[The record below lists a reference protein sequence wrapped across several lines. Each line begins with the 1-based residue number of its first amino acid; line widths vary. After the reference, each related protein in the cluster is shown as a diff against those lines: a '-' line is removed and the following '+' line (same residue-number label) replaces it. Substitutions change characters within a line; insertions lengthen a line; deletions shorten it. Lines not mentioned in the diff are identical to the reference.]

1 MEPRGKRGS
10 RAPDAAAAPAMEP
23 VLPAAPEIT
32 SQMAD
37 DSDSPDRDSPVM
49 RVEAEAAR
57 AVAAA
62 RPDPSAAPQMPDH
75 GGPPGGDS
83 LAAFAEMQT
92 VLARGFEAL
101 SAELAGLA
109 RSGLESAAH
118 LAIRLL
124 AVRTWSD
131 AVALQADCAGSALEA
146 VLAGPVRLSHLGV
159 RLAAEAAEP
168 LLAQS
173 ARGWSPAADRVC

>member
-1 MEPRGKRGS
+1 MEPQGKRGS
-10 RAPDAAAAPAMEP
+10 RAPDAAAAPATEP

-37 DSDSPDRDSPVM
+37 DPGSPDRDSPVM
-49 RVEAEAAR
+49 RVVEAEAAR
-57 AVAAA
+57 VV
-62 RPDPSAAPQMPDH
+62 AAPQMPDH

-109 RSGLESAAH
+109 RSGLESAAR
-118 LAIRLL
+118 LAIGLL

-146 VLAGPVRLSHLGV
+146 VLAGPARLSHLGM